1 MAAEMTDDPR
11 LAELVKELYTAKQNE
26 EVAKKARIAV
36 EERIAALVPTAENG
50 SRTVDSGVMKVTVK
64 RENSYKITEGEDA
77 FAIAYP
83 NLVKT
88 VPAKIEIDA
97 KAYEAER
104 AKDSPLFREASKYVV
119 VKPKKVSV
127 SLKV

>member
-1 MAAEMTDDPR
+1 MAEMTTDPR

-36 EERIAALVPTAENG
+36 EERIAALVETPENG
-50 SRTVDSGVMKVTVK
+50 SRTVDTGVMKVTVK
-64 RENSYKITEGEDA
+64 RENSYKITEGETA

-83 NLVKT
+83 GLVKT
-88 VPAKIEIDA
+88 IPEKIEIDA

-104 AKDSPLFREASKYVV
+104 EKDSPLFREACKYVI

>member
-1 MAAEMTDDPR
+1 MAEMIEDPR

-36 EERIAALVPTAENG
+36 EERIAALVETPENG
-50 SRTVDSGVMKVTVK
+50 SRTVDTGVMKVTVK
-64 RENSYKITEGEDA
+64 RENSYKITEGETE
-77 FAIAYP
+77 FAVAYP
-83 NLVKT
+83 ELVKT
-88 VPAKIEIDA
+88 IPEKIEIDA

-104 AKDSPLFREASKYVV
+104 EKDSPLFREACKYVV

>member
-1 MAAEMTDDPR
+1 MAEMIEDPR

-36 EERIAALVPTAENG
+36 EERIAALVETPENG
-50 SRTVDSGVMKVTVK
+50 SRTVDTGVMKVTVK
-64 RENSYKITEGEDA
+64 RENSYKIDEERL
-77 FAIAYP
+77 FADTFP
-83 NLVKT
+83 GLVKE
-88 VPAKIEIDA
+88 VPASWKIDV

-104 AKDSPLFREASKYVV
+104 AKDSETYREACQHVTV
-119 VKPKKVSV
+119 TPKKVSV

>member
-1 MAAEMTDDPR
+1 MAEITNDPR

-36 EERIAALVPTAENG
+36 EERIAALVETAENG
-50 SRTVDSGVMKVTVK
+50 SRTVDTGVMKVTVK
-64 RENSYKITEGEDA
+64 RANSYKIDNERL
-77 FAIAYP
+77 FAQNFP
-83 NLVKT
+83 MLVKEI
-88 VPAKIEIDA
+88 PAKWEIDV

-104 AKDSPLFREASKYVV
+104 EKDSQTYRDACDHVTV
-119 VKPKKVSV
+119 TPKKVSV

>member
-1 MAAEMTDDPR
+1 MAEMTTDPR

-36 EERIAALVPTAENG
+36 EERIAALVETPENG
-50 SRTVDSGVMKVTVK
+50 SRTVDTGVMKVTVK
-64 RENSYKITEGEDA
+64 RENSYKITEGETE
-77 FAIAYP
+77 FAVAYP
-83 NLVKT
+83 ELVKT
-88 VPAKIEIDA
+88 IPEKIEIDA

-104 AKDSPLFREASKYVV
+104 EKDSPLFREACKYVV

>member
-1 MAAEMTDDPR
+1 MAEMIEDPR

-36 EERIAALVPTAENG
+36 EERIAALVETPENG
-50 SRTVDSGVMKVTVK
+50 SRTVDTGVMKVTVK
-64 RENSYKITEGEDA
+64 RENSYKIDDDSVFAMA
-77 FAIAYP
+77 FP
-83 NLVKT
+83 GLVKE
-88 VPAKIEIDA
+88 VPASWKIDV

-104 AKDSPLFREASKYVV
+104 AKDSETYREACQHVTV
-119 VKPKKVSV
+119 TPKKVSV

>member
-1 MAAEMTDDPR
+1 MAAEMTNDPR

-36 EERIAALVPTAENG
+36 EERIAALIETAENG
-50 SRTVDSGVMKVTVK
+50 SRTVDTGVMKVTVK
-64 RENSYKITEGEDA
+64 RANSYKIDDERLFADA
-77 FAIAYP
+77 FP
-83 NLVKT
+83 TLVKL
-88 VPAKIEIDA
+88 VPEKYEIDV

-104 AKDSPLFREASKYVV
+104 EKDSPLYREACQHVAV
-119 VKPKKVSV
+119 TPKKVSV

>member
-1 MAAEMTDDPR
+1 MAEQMTDPR

-26 EVAKKARIAV
+26 EVAKKARVAI

-64 RENSYKITEGEDA
+64 RANSYKIDDEAEFARA
-77 FAIAYP
+77 FP
-83 NLVKT
+83 TLVKQI
-88 VPAKIEIDA
+88 PAKWEIDV

-104 AKDSPLFREASKYVV
+104 EKDSPLYHDASDHVAV
-119 VKPKKVSV
+119 TPKKVSV
-127 SLKV
+127 TLKV